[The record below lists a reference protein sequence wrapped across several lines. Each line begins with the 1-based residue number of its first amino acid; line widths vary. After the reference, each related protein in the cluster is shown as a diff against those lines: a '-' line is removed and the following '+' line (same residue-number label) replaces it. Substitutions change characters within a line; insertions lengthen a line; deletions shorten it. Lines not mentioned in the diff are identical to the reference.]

1 MLFDIEKIAV
11 DTKNTEYL
19 TSYVVDNNQQ
29 IQHATLNTGKN
40 YRNIRMTLDNK
51 NDFKIIQNFL
61 KLMKKKNKLFNY
73 NLNDVVKFY
82 KKNNIL
88 FEKNKLNKIK
98 GLNVNT
104 SFNWKKL

>member
-1 MLFDIEKIAV
+1 
-11 DTKNTEYL
+11 
-19 TSYVVDNNQQ
+19 
-29 IQHATLNTGKN
+29 
-40 YRNIRMTLDNK
+40 
-51 NDFKIIQNFL
+51 
-61 KLMKKKNKLFNY
+61 MKKKNKLFNY

-98 GLNVNT
+98 GLRVNT